1 VSDVGSWPWRRIA
14 LLAGPPSAWMG
25 HLLLSYLLVPPA
37 CDTST
42 VPLHATTVVFALA
55 AVGAIV
61 VGVRGVDGDGSRP
74 FWAVLL
80 GAFFVLVILLQ
91 GAANALVDPCA

>member
-37 CDTST
+37 CGTST
-42 VPLHATTVVFALA
+42 VPLHLTTVVLALA

-61 VGVRGVDGDGSRP
+61 VGIRGVDGDGSRP
-74 FWAVLL
+74 FAAMVL
-80 GAFFVLVILLQ
+80 GGFFVLVIILQ
-91 GAANALVDPCA
+91 GTANAVVHPCA